1 MDNTRNDSGENFLQS
16 ADLHTPLYLAFRCLL
31 LRDRELQRRKD
42 KIAVIKGAERGP
54 ITIKPNVD
62 VTVQGYL
69 DKEVPYHPVCCMIHP
84 TKGAVIPDDVDI
96 TPALVPYKYGERQKV
111 SVQITN
117 ISTRTVTIQPKAL
130 LCELQPVTI
139 ENVQKVKNDIT
150 SAEDIAEK
158 VSICRERLTPDEE
171 KRAKYLLNSYQSIFS
186 TDDSDVGHTNL
197 VTHHIELTD
206 ERPFKQPPGKRSRS
220 KMSLKD
226 WKWDLAQEDAFQS
239 LKTALTSPPILGYP
253 DFQKPFE
260 VHSKVQQWPT
270 LTSPEET
277 RKFLGPG
284 KSNADVDGL
293 SRLPSSPESRCEIQS
308 QTIKALCSSAQGTP
322 YIEAIS
328 MSIDVFSDFIEPQ
341 EDTVLDICDEQQ
353 SDPTISFWLL
363 FVENRQCPDKKNLP
377 FGSKHAVMFKNFRKF
392 SLNDGILFREAD
404 IDGILC
410 RQLVLPASQVP
421 VVLRYSRI
429 NLIMYQILCFSAV
442 MESIQLLSKLGLFGE
457 LSQLAKGSGATLD
470 ASGPS

>member
-1 MDNTRNDSGENFLQS
+1 MLPYEGYIELNLEIEGLPPSGNKLGDSVFLVVPDSNYNSSVPLLIGTNILVPLMDNTRNDSGENFLQS

-42 KIAVIKGAERGP
+42 KIAVIKSAERGP
-54 ITIKPNVD
+54 ITIKPNAD

-130 LCELQPVTI
+130 LCELQPVII
-139 ENVQKVKNDIT
+139 ENIQKVENDTT

-158 VSICRERLTPDEE
+158 VSICTERLTPDKL
-171 KRAKYLLNSYQSIFS
+171 KRAK
-186 TDDSDVGHTNL
+186 
-197 VTHHIELTD
+197 
-206 ERPFKQPPGKRSRS
+206 
-220 KMSLKD
+220 
-226 WKWDLAQEDAFQS
+226 
-239 LKTALTSPPILGYP
+239 
-253 DFQKPFE
+253 
-260 VHSKVQQWPT
+260 
-270 LTSPEET
+270 
-277 RKFLGPG
+277 PG
-284 KSNADVDGL
+284 KSNADADGL

-328 MSIDVFSDFIEPQ
+328 MSIDVFNDFIEPQ

-353 SDPTISFWLL
+353 SDPTISFWLP

-377 FGSKHAVMFKNFRKF
+377 FGSKHTVMFKNFRKF
-392 SLNDGILFREAD
+392 SLNNGILFREAD

-421 VVLRYSRI
+421 VVLRTEISDCKKLCLVDSRV
-429 NLIMYQILCFSAV
+429 L
-442 MESIQLLSKLGLFGE
+442 
-457 LSQLAKGSGATLD
+457 
-470 ASGPS
+470 